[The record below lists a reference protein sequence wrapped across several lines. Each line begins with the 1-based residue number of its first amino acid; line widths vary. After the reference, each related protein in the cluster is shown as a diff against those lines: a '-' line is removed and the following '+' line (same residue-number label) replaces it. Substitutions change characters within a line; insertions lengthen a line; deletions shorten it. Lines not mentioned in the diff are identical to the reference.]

1 MSPNR
6 THIKYLDNI
15 ALKSFIKQNTFMSVC
30 VLGSEFSVNTH
41 DLKFVIKTKYILFN
55 LCTYYTCTLFKLLMI
70 NKSNVNKQYNFLI
83 PKHACFE
90 YMF

>member
-41 DLKFVIKTKYILFN
+41 DRKFVIKKNI
-55 LCTYYTCTLFKLLMI
+55 
-70 NKSNVNKQYNFLI
+70 SNSIYVPIMHVHYLNYL
-83 PKHACFE
+83 
-90 YMF
+90 